1 MKTPVLQPQ
10 QNYLTKQDSIFRAHP
25 PPQMQGS
32 QPPPQPARNGVGGDD
47 GSEHISVEAGN
58 QYLSTLQEEEGDEAA
73 DAAAYRPVVS
83 DAQIQVLSKNV
94 NRLNFPVE
102 IKERAPQ

>member
-1 MKTPVLQPQ
+1 M
-10 QNYLTKQDSIFRAHP
+10 
-25 PPQMQGS
+25 
-32 QPPPQPARNGVGGDD
+32 GGDD
-47 GSEHISVEAGN
+47 ASEHISVEAGN